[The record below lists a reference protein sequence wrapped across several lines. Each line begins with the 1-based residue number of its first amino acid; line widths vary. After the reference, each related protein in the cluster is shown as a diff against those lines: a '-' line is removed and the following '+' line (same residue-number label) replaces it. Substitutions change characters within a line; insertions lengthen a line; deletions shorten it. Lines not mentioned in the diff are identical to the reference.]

1 MFNWLN
7 INQFWDH
14 KDPCLFCYL
23 RIKHISIKL
32 FYSVYLLLVLV
43 MIKYWTNGNTS
54 FTFIDISCQSMEPL
68 ELRIHLKSDSL
79 KRVKLKPPRLEFY
92 NQYTHKKIYLDLD
105 KKTVHDNQKDLPI
118 VDRKKMIFM
127 KHLTVNVCKCL
138 RF

>member
-1 MFNWLN
+1 MFNRLN
-7 INQFWDH
+7 FNQFWDY

-54 FTFIDISCQSMEPL
+54 FTLYWHFLPINGTIRTRNTPE
-68 ELRIHLKSDSL
+68 IWFLKKS
-79 KRVKLKPPRLEFY
+79 KAET
-92 NQYTHKKIYLDLD
+92 THKKIYLDLD

>member
-1 MFNWLN
+1 MET
-7 INQFWDH
+7 QVS
-14 KDPCLFCYL
+14 P
-23 RIKHISIKL
+23 
-32 FYSVYLLLVLV
+32 
-43 MIKYWTNGNTS
+43 
-54 FTFIDISCQSMEPL
+54 FIDISCQSMEPL
-68 ELRIHLKSDSL
+68 ELGIHLKSDSL

-118 VDRKKMIFM
+118 VDRKKMNFM